1 MADKT
6 GARSTDEAFYKL
18 LQVAGESILKLA
30 GIKEGYPYE
39 VQSETLKSKKIS
51 PDIVAIP
58 LSKPADV
65 VIMEFQG
72 YHDPFIRHRLSAA
85 ASLYCE
91 QKKYSGSLLPVIFYT
106 ESAWHRAALP
116 LVMEDS
122 SGAYGIRGQFREII
136 LEELEEEELLRM
148 DPRLV
153 ILAPFTASRRITG
166 QELIDKAHYWAE
178 VARKSYPDEIIPE
191 IIDIMALF
199 LLSRFHRITIKEV
212 IEMLNFDL
220 ADTAAG
226 KELIQLG
233 EEQGIEKGI
242 KKGKIED
249 IIEALET
256 KFGWVPEDVIE
267 KINRIDNRSALKHL
281 LRFAIQVDSMDIFK
295 TKLEQIASE
304 L

>member
-6 GARSTDEAFYKL
+6 GTRSTDEAFYKL

-58 LSKPADV
+58 LRKPADV

-153 ILAPFTASRRITG
+153 ILAPFTASRQVRGST
-166 QELIDKAHYWAE
+166 
-178 VARKSYPDEIIPE
+178 
-191 IIDIMALF
+191 IID
-199 LLSRFHRITIKEV
+199 
-212 IEMLNFDL
+212 
-220 ADTAAG
+220 G
-226 KELIQLG
+226 KTMEYVRA
-233 EEQGIEKGI
+233 K
-242 KKGKIED
+242 
-249 IIEALET
+249 
-256 KFGWVPEDVIE
+256 
-267 KINRIDNRSALKHL
+267 
-281 LRFAIQVDSMDIFK
+281 
-295 TKLEQIASE
+295 
-304 L
+304 